1 VTAFELASM
10 SAGAARRHPDVRWTR
25 SWEVVAMLQSLPM
38 STNLTRTLCIV
49 VFVVMFAALI
59 YAAWI
64 GVGNY
69 SRIHV

>member
-1 VTAFELASM
+1 
-10 SAGAARRHPDVRWTR
+10 
-25 SWEVVAMLQSLPM
+25 MLQSLPM
-38 STNLTRTLCIV
+38 TTGLTRTLCII

-64 GVGNY
+64 GVVNY

>member
-1 VTAFELASM
+1 M
-10 SAGAARRHPDVRWTR
+10 S
-25 SWEVVAMLQSLPM
+25 QSLPM
-38 STNLTRTLCIV
+38 STGLTRTLCLI

-64 GVGNY
+64 AIGNY